1 MVSFTAN
8 IQGNHSAI
16 YGTQTIGHCQQVAST
31 LHYVS
36 CFYPCGEIENVA
48 VAHLQSNGGGPT
60 TQHSHPH
67 SHLFIVTKG
76 EAKVLLG
83 NDVHII
89 HENESF
95 LIEGGRMHSVWNNA
109 DSETVMVGITI
120 KEQIGK

>member
-1 MVSFTAN
+1 MEKDFITPP
-8 IQGNHSAI
+8 NHVNFLAKQLFGS
-16 YGTQTIGHCQQVAST
+16 
-31 LHYVS
+31 
-36 CFYPCGEIENVA
+36 CGEIENVA
-48 VAHLQSNGGGPT
+48 VAHLQPNGGGPT
-60 TQHSHPH
+60 TQHSHTH

>member
-1 MVSFTAN
+1 M
-8 IQGNHSAI
+8 
-16 YGTQTIGHCQQVAST
+16 
-31 LHYVS
+31 
-36 CFYPCGEIENVA
+36 
-48 VAHLQSNGGGPT
+48 
-60 TQHSHPH
+60 
-67 SHLFIVTKG
+67 FIVTKG

>member
-1 MVSFTAN
+1 MEKDFITPP
-8 IQGNHSAI
+8 NHVNFLAKQLFGS
-16 YGTQTIGHCQQVAST
+16 
-31 LHYVS
+31 
-36 CFYPCGEIENVA
+36 CGEIENVA

-89 HENESF
+89 HKCFF
-95 LIEGGRMHSVWNNA
+95 LRR
-109 DSETVMVGITI
+109 
-120 KEQIGK
+120 